1 MTCQQLRP
9 LLHGHTSV
17 ITVSRN
23 CVPRRVSPRRRGAPY
38 RPHGALLTTAA
49 QPCKRGTEETAGRE
63 RVDRRV
69 DAEFTAHLSNGS
81 RVVVLAHVGAQIS
94 VPAADPHQPTLER
107 LKQTRAGQDSSPLCH
122 PRSPNE
128 CWTQSLLPFWR
139 GSPARAPAPAREER
153 GSAHRGRRG
162 HGGRAH
168 RSRPRSGRLNLPPA
182 RAPRAGHDRHGGGGA
197 ARPSLGR
204 GGARPAPERP
214 GAGATRAPTRAF
226 LPPGF
231 TCGRPRAPL
240 GRAGNKPRSAADAR
254 APTVAVPRAALR
266 PDPPPV
272 TAATYLAAGRPQ
284 GTPPLA
290 GPAANCPRACALQA
304 SGPDPGPERK
314 TKSPAAPGG
323 RPGKCKWRALAGEL
337 LTRLSPSSPGCTG
350 CVFWRLQTGT
360 SGLTTRKTA

>member
-162 HGGRAH
+162 HGGHAH

-231 TCGRPRAPL
+231 TCGRPRARA
-240 GRAGNKPRSAADAR
+240 GRARGQQ
-254 APTVAVPRAALR
+254 APVRRGRPRA
-266 PDPPPV
+266 D
-272 TAATYLAAGRPQ
+272 
-284 GTPPLA
+284 
-290 GPAANCPRACALQA
+290 
-304 SGPDPGPERK
+304 
-314 TKSPAAPGG
+314 GG
-323 RPGKCKWRALAGEL
+323 RPARRPPPGPSARDGGDLPRCRSATRNSSARRPGRELPQSMRSAGLRPRPRARKENKEPGGPWRPLWEVQVA
-337 LTRLSPSSPGCTG
+337 R
-350 CVFWRLQTGT
+350 
-360 SGLTTRKTA
+360 SG